1 LNAAVASATIP
12 ATNVN
17 PRHSLINNVDY
28 NRVEDYIAGFRTLEH
43 GAKLM
48 SVFECRRVVTGLNT
62 KGQSC
67 FIFNGPPPGT
77 LGVSRGTPAVAL
89 WQTKEAHASNE
100 GAAEAAPEPF
110 DLSLAP
116 GATKFLMREFAPVP
130 DAASLSLKE
139 RTQRARAASVV
150 SEKYRVGLT
159 SDHPGMHVT
168 DTIDYIAV
176 IHGEITLVMEDGEQ
190 ELRAGDVVVDR
201 GVAHAWENRGV
212 EPAVII
218 AVLIDAAPL
227 PHRHALVGKAR

>member
-1 LNAAVASATIP
+1 
-12 ATNVN
+12 
-17 PRHSLINNVDY
+17 
-28 NRVEDYIAGFRTLEH
+28 
-43 GAKLM
+43 M

-62 KGQSC
+62 RGQSC
-67 FIFNGPPPGT
+67 FIFNGSPPS
-77 LGVSRGTPAVAL
+77 GVPAANRGAPTVAL

-130 DAASLSLKE
+130 DAANLSPQE
-139 RTQRARAASVV
+139 RARRARAASVV
-150 SEKYRVGLT
+150 SEKYRAGLT

-190 ELRAGDVVVDR
+190 ELRAGDIVIDR
-201 GVAHAWENRGV
+201 GVPHAWENRGV
-212 EPAVII
+212 GPAVIV
-218 AVLIDAAPL
+218 AVLVDATPL
-227 PHRHALVGKAR
+227 PHRLALVGKGR

>member
-1 LNAAVASATIP
+1 
-12 ATNVN
+12 
-17 PRHSLINNVDY
+17 
-28 NRVEDYIAGFRTLEH
+28 
-43 GAKLM
+43 M

-67 FIFNGPPPGT
+67 FIFNGPPPSS
-77 LGVSRGTPAVAL
+77 LAAANRAAPSVAL
-89 WQTKEAHASNE
+89 WQTKEAHAGNE

-116 GATKFLMREFAPVP
+116 GATKFLYREFAPVP
-130 DAASLSLKE
+130 DAANLSPQE
-139 RTQRARAASVV
+139 RARRARAASAV

-190 ELRAGDVVVDR
+190 VLRAGDVVVDR

-212 EPAVII
+212 GPAVIV
-218 AVLIDAAPL
+218 AVLVDAAPL
-227 PHRHALVGKAR
+227 PHRLALAAGKGR